1 MMQIMDTQKEFERKT
16 LEKYHDLYVQSNTLL
31 VADVFDNFRNMCLEI
46 YDLDPAKFLS
56 ALGLAWEAAL
66 QKTPV
71 KLDLSTDINIL
82 LMLEKSISGGI
93 CHSVYQY
100 AKANN
105 KCMNDYDENKESS
118 YI

>member
-1 MMQIMDTQKEFERKT
+1 MDTQKEFERKT

-100 AKANN
+100 AKAN
-105 KCMNDYDENKESS
+105 KKSMNDNDENKESS

>member
-1 MMQIMDTQKEFERKT
+1 MDTQKEFERKT

-66 QKTPV
+66 QKTRV

-82 LMLEKSISGGI
+82 LMLGKSISGGI